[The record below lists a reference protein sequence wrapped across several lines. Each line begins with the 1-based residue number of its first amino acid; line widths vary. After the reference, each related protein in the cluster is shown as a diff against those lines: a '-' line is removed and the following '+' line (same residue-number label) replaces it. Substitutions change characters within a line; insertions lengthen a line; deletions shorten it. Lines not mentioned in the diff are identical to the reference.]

1 MSNREAVLLDDATR
15 RNIMRKATFKLS
27 RIILTIAVLFIFGF
41 QASIAETKISEQG
54 STTIRDH
61 RKPIQK
67 TETVRAKKANIVAPN
82 NRSNTVDHRKKNVRD
97 HRKQQKVPTRSGTN
111 VRDHRVSNPGSQALT
126 AAECDSL
133 GGKVKSFVLCK
144 GTGQFCETRDQF
156 DKPHG
161 VCLTKAAKT
170 EKKSSKSSKPSRSKT
185 RAPAG
190 IIKVAPLTVQ
200 ECEGLGGTKVTPS
213 LDCKGKFSCAT
224 VDKHGV
230 IRVACIDKVAK

>member
-1 MSNREAVLLDDATR
+1 M
-15 RNIMRKATFKLS
+15 RNVPFKLS
-27 RIILTIAVLFIFGF
+27 KIILTTAVLSIFGL
-41 QASIAETKISEQG
+41 QAAIAETKTSEQG
-54 STTIRDH
+54 DTTIRDH

-67 TETVRAKKANIVAPN
+67 NETVRAKKANIVAPN
-82 NRSNTVDHRKKNVRD
+82 NRTNTVDHRKKNVRD
-97 HRKQQKVPTRSGTN
+97 HRKTKNTSGGTT
-111 VRDHRVSNPGSQALT
+111 VRDHRVSNPGAQALT
-126 AAECDSL
+126 AAECGSL
-133 GGKVKSFVLCK
+133 GGKVKSFALCK
-144 GTGQFCETRDQF
+144 GSGQFCETRDQF

-161 VCLTKAAKT
+161 VCLTKAVKT
-170 EKKSSKSSKPSRSKT
+170 EKKSSKSFKLSRSKT

-224 VDKHGV
+224 VDRHGV